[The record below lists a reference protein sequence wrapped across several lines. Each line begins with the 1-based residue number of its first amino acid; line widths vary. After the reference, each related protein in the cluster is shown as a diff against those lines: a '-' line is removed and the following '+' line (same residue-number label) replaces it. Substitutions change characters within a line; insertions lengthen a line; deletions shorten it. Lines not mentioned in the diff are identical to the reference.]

1 MRDHRHTRVRKR
13 TFNWSLWVRMPN
25 TFARRARFR
34 YFKAHALSCVVVML
48 TWFGIQGAIW
58 LVLHMLVP
66 EDPGD
71 LDLAAVEAWM
81 AWLPLI
87 YIAGF
92 AASAQAL
99 L

>member
-1 MRDHRHTRVRKR
+1 MRDHRNNRVRKR
-13 TFNWSLWVRMPN
+13 SFNWSLWVRMPN
-25 TFARRARFR
+25 AFARRARFR
-34 YFKAHALSCVVVML
+34 YFMASWFYAVLVTL
-48 TWFGIQGAIW
+48 PWFGTACAIP
-58 LVLHMLVP
+58 LYFDLFLP